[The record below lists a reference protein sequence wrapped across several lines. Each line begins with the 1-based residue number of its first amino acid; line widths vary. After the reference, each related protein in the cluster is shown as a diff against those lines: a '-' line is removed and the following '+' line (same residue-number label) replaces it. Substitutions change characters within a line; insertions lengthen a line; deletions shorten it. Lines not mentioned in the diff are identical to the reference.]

1 GLRRPPMQ
9 LHVDQLSVDE
19 RGILQVEGWAVSL
32 APLVSVQLFLEEER
46 IGAADYGKPREDV
59 AASHPE
65 FPNARFS
72 GFRFKTDLRR
82 FGSGRKSLKIQAISL
97 GGITRELIVPVEIA
111 DRAEPA
117 HVPAAAGEEQNSLL
131 HCDAIQLASDGR
143 IAVAGWAIGR
153 APTEAIAVLVDGA
166 EAGLAEIGLDR
177 PDVGNHFPTIAH
189 ARLSGFKFAAKLE
202 RTFEGEHLVVLR
214 IKSSGEEREIPLPV
228 LAVEVAA
235 EAPSTPTA
243 GLTDGSDLKL
253 VVDAPAVVG
262 GAVASPVRNRLE
274 INGWALARAGVAS
287 VDIALDGNH
296 LLSAY
301 YGVRRID
308 VQSAFPDWGDA
319 LGSGFTAMLPQ
330 RVLPKGRRLIGVTL
344 RDKAGK
350 TATVEFH
357 VEVEEPPEHFGPW
370 SLRRRLPQAEIN
382 FATHMLAERDWR
394 PAFTLVMPVANG
406 DDAASVERSVACARA
421 QAYADWR
428 LLLAPEGGSRNA
440 RRLCDDVIA
449 GTQGGDARVQ
459 ILPRS
464 ARQSP
469 GALVAEGGFLGILK
483 PGDELGCDA
492 LMEMALTSSV
502 HRDADFIYAD
512 DRRVNPAT
520 GALDAF
526 FKPQWSPD
534 LVLSTNYIGR
544 TWWARADLVGRLAA
558 SVDDLLQ
565 HGDWDIVLRATEL
578 ARAVRHIPAV
588 LCEMS
593 AAANDDARAERAA
606 LARAMK
612 RRRIAGKVEA
622 GRAPGAHRMRRDV
635 TTKGLVSIIIPTC
648 AARGLIKTCLETLR
662 KMTAYRNFEI
672 ICIENIPDDQRRW
685 KRWVRAHAD
694 KVLETHEPFNWSRFN
709 NLAAAEAKGEFL
721 LFLNDDIEI
730 IAPDWLDALLE
741 HAQRSEVGA
750 VGPQLLYPDRRVQ
763 HAGMFLAGMGQ
774 ARHAFRY
781 AREDEPGY
789 FGLALTQ
796 RNAIAVTGAC
806 LLTRRATF
814 DALGRFDEAHNVI
827 NNDLDYC
834 LRAWRRGLVNVYTPH
849 SRLIHH
855 EQISRGH
862 IAEEYNEAAFD
873 SIWRHAFALG
883 DPYFHPRLSKEHD
896 DFSFEWEPTQVYCAG
911 HPALSPAD
919 VRNILIVKLDHIGDC
934 VIALPAVRRLKRHF
948 PEARISVLAGSSSA
962 AVWSL
967 EPAVD
972 ETITFDF
979 FHARSQLGRVEIDEA
994 DLIALRRK
1002 LDAHRFDL
1010 AVDMRK
1016 HPETR
1021 HVLQYT
1027 GARCLAGFDHRGQ
1040 FPFLDIALEW
1050 SGDQSYV
1057 RKRQHTAGDLV
1068 NLVDAVASACESERQ
1083 MIAPMSQP
1091 ARVLPEKEHRALFA
1105 KPVVCV
1111 HPAAGN
1117 EMKQWPPEYF
1127 AALIDVLVERD
1138 GCNIAIVG
1146 GNDDAAIAAEI
1157 VGQVRHRDA
1166 ITSLVGKLKLKELPV
1181 FMAACALFVGND
1193 SGPKHI
1199 AAGLGVPTVGIH
1211 AGVVDAKEWGPIG
1224 ASAVAVE
1231 REMTCS
1237 PCYLFKADDC
1247 RRGLACLTG
1256 LSPGDVYRACRR
1268 LLRAGAPK
1276 RRPKASR
1283 VDRITA

>member
-1 GLRRPPMQ
+1 MGSLFDDYQTIANSGLFDAEFYLRNNPDLAALNVDPLMHYMETGAREGRNPHENFDTAFYLEQCRQLGERTDNALLHFISDGAFRGLKPRRETQIPPARLANFLAAIDEAVLDRDGDSGVLALTAQGWALAATPIAEITIAVDGAGSCRASYGLARPDVAQIHPLFPKADQSGFAFSLGRIPDAMDGAIALEVTARTSDGQTHRVSIPISAKAAERRGNGAAAPSVEPTGLRRPPMQ

-694 KVLETHEPFNWSRFN
+694 KVVETHEPFNWSRFN

-741 HAQRSEVGA
+741 HAQRTRGRRRRPAAPLSGPPGAACGHVPRRHGAGAPRLPLRARGRARIFRSRLDATQRHRRHRCLPADAARDFRRAGPVRRGPQRHQQRPRLLPQGVAPRPRQRLHAAFAAHPSRADQPRPHRRGIQRGRLRQHLAPRVRAGRSVFPPAPLQGARRFLVRMGADPGLLRRPSGA
-750 VGPQLLYPDRRVQ
+750 VARRRAQHPDR
-763 HAGMFLAGMGQ
+763 Q
-774 ARHAFRY
+774 ARPYRRLRHRAARGAAAEAAFSGG
-781 AREDEPGY
+781 PH
-789 FGLALTQ
+789 FGP
-796 RNAIAVTGAC
+796 
-806 LLTRRATF
+806 
-814 DALGRFDEAHNVI
+814 
-827 NNDLDYC
+827 
-834 LRAWRRGLVNVYTPH
+834 RGLVLGSGVVARARRRRDHRP
-849 SRLIHH
+849 S
-855 EQISRGH
+855 ISSMR
-862 IAEEYNEAAFD
+862 
-873 SIWRHAFALG
+873 
-883 DPYFHPRLSKEHD
+883 
-896 DFSFEWEPTQVYCAG
+896 
-911 HPALSPAD
+911 
-919 VRNILIVKLDHIGDC
+919 
-934 VIALPAVRRLKRHF
+934 
-948 PEARISVLAGSSSA
+948 
-962 AVWSL
+962 
-967 EPAVD
+967 
-972 ETITFDF
+972 
-979 FHARSQLGRVEIDEA
+979 ARSWA
-994 DLIALRRK
+994 AWKSTRR
-1002 LDAHRFDL
+1002 
-1010 AVDMRK
+1010 
-1016 HPETR
+1016 
-1021 HVLQYT
+1021 
-1027 GARCLAGFDHRGQ
+1027 
-1040 FPFLDIALEW
+1040 
-1050 SGDQSYV
+1050 
-1057 RKRQHTAGDLV
+1057 
-1068 NLVDAVASACESERQ
+1068 
-1083 MIAPMSQP
+1083 
-1091 ARVLPEKEHRALFA
+1091 
-1105 KPVVCV
+1105 
-1111 HPAAGN
+1111 
-1117 EMKQWPPEYF
+1117 
-1127 AALIDVLVERD
+1127 
-1138 GCNIAIVG
+1138 
-1146 GNDDAAIAAEI
+1146 
-1157 VGQVRHRDA
+1157 
-1166 ITSLVGKLKLKELPV
+1166 TS
-1181 FMAACALFVGND
+1181 
-1193 SGPKHI
+1193 
-1199 AAGLGVPTVGIH
+1199 
-1211 AGVVDAKEWGPIG
+1211 
-1224 ASAVAVE
+1224 
-1231 REMTCS
+1231 
-1237 PCYLFKADDC
+1237 
-1247 RRGLACLTG
+1247 
-1256 LSPGDVYRACRR
+1256 
-1268 LLRAGAPK
+1268 
-1276 RRPKASR
+1276 
-1283 VDRITA
+1283 